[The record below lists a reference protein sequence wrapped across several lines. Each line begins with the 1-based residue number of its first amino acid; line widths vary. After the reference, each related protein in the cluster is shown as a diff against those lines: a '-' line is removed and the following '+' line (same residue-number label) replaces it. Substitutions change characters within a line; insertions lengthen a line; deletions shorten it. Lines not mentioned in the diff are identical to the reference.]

1 MSRRKNRKKS
11 YSSEQC
17 CAGPAASGPL
27 SETMCG
33 HIRISQRQLW
43 TIRLLSTTTLPTY
56 PNPVVDRECDRY
68 ETCRSACAETFLC
81 VQNFAMADID
91 VKLASWKLVEVG
103 RLVLIRRGPFAGKLA
118 AIVEIVD
125 HRRVLVDG
133 PSGEEQKI
141 VPRHVLPLAHATLTP
156 FTIPKLPRSAGTGP
170 VKKLWAKNEID
181 GKWAKSS
188 FAQKS
193 DRAERR
199 KNLTDFERFKVLRLR
214 KQARY
219 EVQKSH
225 AKVRAAAAKS

>member
-1 MSRRKNRKKS
+1 MTITK
-11 YSSEQC
+11 
-17 CAGPAASGPL
+17 PAASGPL
-27 SETMCG
+27 SENCVGTSE
-33 HIRISQRQLW
+33 IRRVNLDNP
-43 TIRLLSTTTLPTY
+43 TLSTTTLRHIPT
-56 PNPVVDRECDRY
+56 
-68 ETCRSACAETFLC
+68 RSTK
-81 VQNFAMADID
+81 FAMADID

-141 VPRHVLPLAHATLTP
+141 VPRHVLPLAHATLTH
-156 FTIPKLPRSAGTGP
+156 FVIPQLPRAAGTGP

-181 GKWAKSS
+181 GKWAKSG
-188 FAQKS
+188 FAQKT
-193 DRAERR
+193 DRTERR

-219 EVQKSH
+219 EVQKSY
-225 AKVRAAAAKS
+225 AKVKAAAAKS